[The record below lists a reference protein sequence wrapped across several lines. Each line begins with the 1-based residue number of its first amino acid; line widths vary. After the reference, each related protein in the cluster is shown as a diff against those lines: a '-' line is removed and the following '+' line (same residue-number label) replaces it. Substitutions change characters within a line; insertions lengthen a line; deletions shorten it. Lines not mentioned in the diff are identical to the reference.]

1 MCVHRP
7 VHTYTLYAACRNGKE
22 PTLTLRDNHKYH
34 LFLSH
39 IWGSGQDQA
48 AVIKRCIQLLLPSAV
63 VFLDVDDL
71 EEIGKL
77 EWYIDASA
85 CVMIFLSK
93 GYFLSR
99 NCLREA
105 RQTVEKQIPIVL
117 VHEADVTKGGLTLDQ
132 SKAECS
138 DELRSGVFMRHA
150 RGAEGGP
157 TGLVPR
163 EVIAW
168 LRVREFQLLSLRM
181 ICHELL
187 LASPLYSI
195 TGKGST
201 HQLSSLAGMYVSG
214 ELLSLGLSCEHQN
227 EPSPLAISSHNP
239 GAWAVGKEVVRA
251 VPGVTLVRDASE
263 AHDAEGNPLTVKSR
277 VLHKV

>member
-1 MCVHRP
+1 MVLGEP
-7 VHTYTLYAACRNGKE
+7 VVPERASTERAPSLVLGAVAE
-22 PTLTLRDNHKYH
+22 KYH

-39 IWGSGQDQA
+39 VWGTGQDQMRI
-48 AVIKRCIQLLLPSAV
+48 IKARLREMLPDVS

-71 EEIGKL
+71 EEIGAL
-77 EWYIDASA
+77 ETYVQQTG
-85 CVMIFLSK
+85 VMMLFLSK

-168 LRVREFQLLSLRM
+168 LRVREFQLLSLR
-181 ICHELL
+181 
-187 LASPLYSI
+187 
-195 TGKGST
+195 
-201 HQLSSLAGMYVSG
+201 
-214 ELLSLGLSCEHQN
+214 
-227 EPSPLAISSHNP
+227 
-239 GAWAVGKEVVRA
+239 
-251 VPGVTLVRDASE
+251 
-263 AHDAEGNPLTVKSR
+263 VKWLRESN
-277 VLHKV
+277 